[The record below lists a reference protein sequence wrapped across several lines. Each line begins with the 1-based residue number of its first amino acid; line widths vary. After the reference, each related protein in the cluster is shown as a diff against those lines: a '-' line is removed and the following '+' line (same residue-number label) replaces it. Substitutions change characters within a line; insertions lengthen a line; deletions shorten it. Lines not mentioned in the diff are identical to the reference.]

1 MLVVLCHPIF
11 SKRDDSVKF
20 VLGYIVVIGCVL
32 GGYMMHGGYLAALWQ
47 PSEFIII
54 GGAAAGAFI
63 VANPVHNI
71 KAVGRYIPLMMKG
84 TRFKSDDYLELLGM
98 LYLVFDKIRRSG
110 MLAIEDDVEDPEQS
124 AIFQSFP
131 KILKDH
137 HVMDFIS
144 DYLRIM
150 VLGNMNPHEIE
161 NLMDIELDTHHH
173 ESMLPSEAV
182 TTMSDGLP
190 AFGIVA
196 AVMGVVITMG
206 YISEP
211 PEVLG
216 TKVAAALV
224 GTFLGVLLAYGFVG
238 PLGQGLKH
246 IADEEAAYF
255 VCIKTC
261 FIATLQGYGPDLA
274 LEYGR
279 KTLPSVVRPSF
290 SQLEESL
297 RERKAAA
304 KQAG

>member
-1 MLVVLCHPIF
+1 M
-11 SKRDDSVKF
+11 KF
-20 VLGYIVVIGCVL
+20 ILGYVVVMGCVL
-32 GGYMMHGGYLAALWQ
+32 GGYIMHGGFLSALYQ
-47 PSEFIII
+47 PSEFVII

-63 VANPVHNI
+63 VANPIHNMR
-71 KAVGRYIPLMMKG
+71 AVGRNMPLIMKG
-84 TRFKSDDYLELLGM
+84 DRFKTDDYLELLGM
-98 LYLVFDKIRRSG
+98 LYMVFDKIRRSG
-110 MLAIEDDVEDPEQS
+110 MLAIEDDVENPEQS
-124 AIFQSFP
+124 SIFQMFP
-131 KILKDH
+131 KIQQDH

-161 NLMDIELDTHHH
+161 NLMDIELETHHH

-196 AVMGVVITMG
+196 AVMGVVVTMG

-238 PLGQGLKH
+238 PLGNALKH
-246 IADEEAAYF
+246 LSDEEAAYF

-304 KQAG
+304 KQSS

>member
-1 MLVVLCHPIF
+1 M
-11 SKRDDSVKF
+11 KF
-20 VLGYIVVIGCVL
+20 ILGYLIVIGGVF
-32 GGYMMHGGYLAALWQ
+32 GGYIWHGGSMAALNQ
-47 PSEFIII
+47 PAEFLIIF
-54 GGAAAGAFI
+54 GAAIGAFV
-63 VANPVHNI
+63 VANPVHNMR
-71 KAVGRYIPLMMKG
+71 AVGRNIPLMIKG
-84 TRFKSDDYLELLGM
+84 DRYHKADYLELLGL
-98 LYLVFDKIRRSG
+98 LYMVFDKIRRSG
-110 MLAIEDDVEDPEQS
+110 MLAIEDDVENPEQS
-124 AIFQSFP
+124 SIFQMFP
-131 KILKDH
+131 KIQQDH

-161 NLMDIELDTHHH
+161 NLMDIELETHHH

-196 AVMGVVITMG
+196 AVMGVVVTMG

-211 PEVLG
+211 PEILG

-238 PLGQGLKH
+238 PVGNALKH
-246 IADEEAAYF
+246 LADEEAAYF

-290 SQLEESL
+290 SELEESL

-304 KQAG
+304 KQAS

>member
-1 MLVVLCHPIF
+1 M
-11 SKRDDSVKF
+11 KF
-20 VLGYIVVIGCVL
+20 ILGYVVVMGCVL
-32 GGYMMHGGYLAALWQ
+32 GGYIMHGGFLSALYQ
-47 PSEFIII
+47 PSEFVII

-63 VANPVHNI
+63 VANPIHNMR
-71 KAVGRYIPLMMKG
+71 AVGRNIPLIMKG
-84 TRFKSDDYLELLGM
+84 DRFKTDDYLELLGM
-98 LYLVFDKIRRSG
+98 LYMVFDKIRRSG
-110 MLAIEDDVEDPEQS
+110 MLAIEDDVENPEQS
-124 AIFQSFP
+124 SIFQMFP
-131 KILKDH
+131 KIQQDH

-161 NLMDIELDTHHH
+161 NLMDIELETHHH

-196 AVMGVVITMG
+196 AVMGVVVTMG

-238 PLGQGLKH
+238 PLGSALKH
-246 IADEEAAYF
+246 LADEEAAYF

-304 KQAG
+304 KQAS

>member
-1 MLVVLCHPIF
+1 M
-11 SKRDDSVKF
+11 KF
-20 VLGYIVVIGCVL
+20 ILGYLIVIGGVF
-32 GGYMMHGGYLAALWQ
+32 GGYIWHGGSMAALNQ
-47 PSEFIII
+47 PAEFLIIF
-54 GGAAAGAFI
+54 GAAIGAFV
-63 VANPVHNI
+63 VANPVHNMR
-71 KAVGRYIPLMMKG
+71 AVGRNIPLMIKG
-84 TRFKSDDYLELLGM
+84 DRYHTADYLELLGL
-98 LYLVFDKIRRSG
+98 LYMVFDKIRRSG
-110 MLAIEDDVEDPEQS
+110 MLAIEDDVENPEQS
-124 AIFQSFP
+124 SIFQMFP
-131 KILKDH
+131 KIQQDH

-161 NLMDIELDTHHH
+161 NLMDIELETHHH

-196 AVMGVVITMG
+196 AVMGVVVTMG

-211 PEVLG
+211 PEILG

-238 PLGQGLKH
+238 PVGNALKH
-246 IADEEAAYF
+246 LADEEAAYF

-261 FIATLQGYGPDLA
+261 FIATLQGYGPDFA

-290 SQLEESL
+290 SELEESL

-304 KQAG
+304 KQAS

>member
-1 MLVVLCHPIF
+1 MKFILGYVVVL
-11 SKRDDSVKF
+11 
-20 VLGYIVVIGCVL
+20 GCVL
-32 GGYMMHGGYLAALWQ
+32 GGYMMHGGFLSALWQ
-47 PSEFIII
+47 PSEFVII

-63 VANPVHNI
+63 VANPIHNMR
-71 KAVGRYIPLMMKG
+71 AVGRSMPLILKG
-84 TRFKSDDYLELLGM
+84 DRFNTDDYLELLGM
-98 LYLVFDKIRRSG
+98 LYMVFDKIRRSG
-110 MLAIEDDVEDPEQS
+110 MLAIEDDVENPDQS
-124 AIFQSFP
+124 SIFQMFP
-131 KILKDH
+131 KIQQDH
-137 HVMDFIS
+137 HVMDFVS

-161 NLMDIELDTHHH
+161 NLMDIELETHHH
-173 ESMLPSEAV
+173 ESMQPSEAV

-196 AVMGVVITMG
+196 AVMGVVVTMG

-238 PLGQGLKH
+238 PLGTALKH
-246 IADEEAAYF
+246 LADEEAAYF

-304 KQAG
+304 KQAS

>member
-1 MLVVLCHPIF
+1 
-11 SKRDDSVKF
+11 
-20 VLGYIVVIGCVL
+20 
-32 GGYMMHGGYLAALWQ
+32 MMHGGFLSALWQ
-47 PSEFIII
+47 PSEFVII

-63 VANPVHNI
+63 VANPIHNMR
-71 KAVGRYIPLMMKG
+71 AVGRSMPLILKG
-84 TRFKSDDYLELLGM
+84 DRFNTDDYLELLGM
-98 LYLVFDKIRRSG
+98 LYMVFDKIRRSG
-110 MLAIEDDVEDPEQS
+110 MLAIEDDVENPEQS
-124 AIFQSFP
+124 TIFQMFP
-131 KILKDH
+131 KIQQD
-137 HVMDFIS
+137 
-144 DYLRIM
+144 
-150 VLGNMNPHEIE
+150 
-161 NLMDIELDTHHH
+161 HH
-173 ESMLPSEAV
+173 ESMQPSEAV

-196 AVMGVVITMG
+196 AVMGVVVTMG

-224 GTFLGVLLAYGFVG
+224 GMFLGVLLAYGFVG
-238 PLGQGLKH
+238 PLGNALKH
-246 IADEEAAYF
+246 LADEEAAYF

-304 KQAG
+304 KQAS

>member
-1 MLVVLCHPIF
+1 MKFLLGYVVVLG
-11 SKRDDSVKF
+11 S
-20 VLGYIVVIGCVL
+20 VL
-32 GGYMMHGGYLAALWQ
+32 GGYIMHGGFLGALWQ
-47 PSEFIII
+47 PSEFVII

-63 VANPVHNI
+63 VANPMHNI
-71 KAVGRYIPLMMKG
+71 LAVGRNIPALIKG
-84 TRFKSDDYLELLGM
+84 AQFKPEDYLDLLGM

-110 MLAIEDDVEDPEQS
+110 MLSIEDDVENPSES
-124 AIFQSFP
+124 TIFQGFP
-131 KILKDH
+131 KILMNH
-137 HVMDFIS
+137 HAMDFIS

-161 NLMDIELDTHHH
+161 NLMDIELETHHH

-182 TTMSDGLP
+182 ATMSDGLP

-238 PLGQGLKH
+238 PLAGGLKH
-246 IADEEAAYF
+246 LADEQAAYF

-279 KTLPSVVRPSF
+279 KTLPSTVRPSF